1 MDKTTMSDEKK
12 VEAYIQKHEKWQS
25 QLLAMRDILN
35 SSILSETVKWGSPT
49 YTLDKKILI
58 SLVGF
63 KNHCAIWFHQG
74 VFLEDKELVLVNAQQ
89 GTTKGMRQLRFEE
102 GDKIPK
108 RIIKNF
114 VTQTIANHRAGKK
127 IAPEKKTLVVPSE
140 LDSALRNDRKLKAAF
155 EALTPGKQREYAD
168 HISSAKQEKTRV
180 SRMEKASALIIR
192 GVGLHDKYKNC

>member
-1 MDKTTMSDEKK
+1 MGKITMSDAKK
-12 VEAYIQKHEKWQS
+12 VEAYIQKHEKWQG
-25 QLLAMRDILN
+25 QLLAMRDILKA
-35 SSILSETVKWGSPT
+35 SSLLETVKWGSPT

-58 SLVGF
+58 SLTGF

-74 VFLEDKELVLVNAQQ
+74 VFLEDKESVLINAQE

-114 VTQTIANHRAGKK
+114 VAQTIANHRAGKK
-127 IAPEKKTLVVPSE
+127 ISPEKKALVIPEE
-140 LDSALRNDRKLKAAF
+140 LDSALKKDHKLKAAF

-168 HISSAKQEKTRV
+168 HISSAKQEKTRL
-180 SRMEKASALIIR
+180 SRLQKASTLIIQ
-192 GVGLHDKYKNC
+192 GVGLYDKYKNC